1 MKTIVRKDNN
11 VSLYLYDDEIVVD
24 IQSDKTI
31 VGDPPMLIIGDCN
44 SSNATLFENVSNP
57 EAWQGWKYLYT
68 DADGW
73 VVNPEWIPP
82 ETTNAA

>member
-1 MKTIVRKDNN
+1 MKTIVRKDTN

-31 VGDPPMLIIGDCN
+31 VGDPPMLIIGDCD
-44 SSNATLFENVSNP
+44 SSNAVLFENVSNP
-57 EAWQGWKYLYT
+57 EDWQGWKYFYT

-73 VVNPEWIPP
+73 VLNPDWNPP
-82 ETTNAA
+82 TPPAE